1 MLKEQ
6 TWDPFVELK
15 DNLRNTDLLNL
26 GFREEDWEIRV
37 EDKNCQASR
46 LVLDIDDEVGL
57 VEPGGAGDGSR

>member
-15 DNLRNTDLLNL
+15 DNLRNTDLFDLKYK
-26 GFREEDWEIRV
+26 EEDWKIQV

-46 LVLDIDDEVGL
+46 LVVDFDDEVASS
-57 VEPGGAGDGSR
+57 EPVGDGDAGG